1 MDACCNLWQPLWRTF
16 GLHVSAVGPVDA
28 TEMQNLREQLA
39 VLKEENAALKKKNA
53 RLVKAVVGDEQ
64 DGDHVEERPAERTT
78 RKPMSPSAR
87 LYSAAPQTGATPPTL
102 LKQGTVGWNMVV

>member
-28 TEMQNLREQLA
+28 TEMQNLREQIGS
-39 VLKEENAALKKKNA
+39 LKEENAALKKKNA